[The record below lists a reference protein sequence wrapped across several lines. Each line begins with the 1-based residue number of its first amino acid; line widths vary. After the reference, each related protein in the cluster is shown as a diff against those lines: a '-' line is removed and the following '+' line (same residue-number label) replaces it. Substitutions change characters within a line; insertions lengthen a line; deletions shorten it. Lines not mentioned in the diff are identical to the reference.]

1 MHKEKCGPVKQAVL
15 IFDVTTDK
23 PIISLFSGAMG
34 LDLGLEAAGSGLRT
48 AVALELNHFAAETI
62 RLNRPNLP
70 VINRSIQKVKTEE
83 ILKLARLKVG
93 EAFLVTGGPC
103 CQSFSTA
110 GKRESLSDK
119 DRGGLFR
126 HFKRVVR
133 GTRPRFFL
141 MENVKGILSA
151 AVLHRPLNKRGPGW
165 PPLSRDEELGSA
177 LRVIRGELADLG
189 YYVIFGL
196 LNCADYGVPQKRYRV
211 VFIGSRDG
219 ELIEFPKPTHAES
232 ANGKPKWTTLRHALD
247 DLNEKTP
254 EFFEFS
260 SDRLGFLKQ
269 LRAGQNWTNLPK
281 RLQSKALGAAYK
293 SWGGRCGFCRRLDW
307 DKPSPTLT
315 TAPGGRATTLC
326 HPSKLRPLTIGEYA
340 RLQQFPSNWK
350 FVGSTQQK
358 YVQIGN
364 AVPTGLGCAIG
375 KALLKTVRLTAKR
388 GVPADSKKRLGRV
401 VCADPELDTR
411 LQNRP
416 KTMLHPPRLRKN
428 PDSAAARRWIL
439 KTAA

>member
-1 MHKEKCGPVKQAVL
+1 
-15 IFDVTTDK
+15 
-23 PIISLFSGAMG
+23 MG

-48 AVALELNHFAAETI
+48 AVALELNHFAVETI
-62 RLNRPNLP
+62 QLNRPNLP
-70 VINRSIQKVKTEE
+70 VINRPIQKVKTEE
-83 ILKLARLKVG
+83 ILKQAGLKVG

-110 GKRESLSDK
+110 GKRESLGDR

-133 GTRPRFFL
+133 ETRPRFFV

-151 AVLHRPLNKRGPGW
+151 AVRHRPLNRRGSGW

-177 LRVIRGELADLG
+177 LRVIRRELADLG
-189 YYVIFGL
+189 YCVIFGL

-219 ELIEFPKPTHAES
+219 ELIELPKPTHAES
-232 ANGKPKWTTLRHALD
+232 ANGKPEWITLRHALE

-254 EFFEFS
+254 EFIDFS
-260 SDRLGFLKQ
+260 PDRLRFLKQ
-269 LRAGQNWTNLPK
+269 LRAGQNWTDLPK
-281 RLQSKALGAAYK
+281 KLQRKALGAAYI

-307 DKPSPTLT
+307 AEPSPTLT
-315 TAPGGRATTLC
+315 TAPDGRATTLC
-326 HPSKLRPLTIGEYA
+326 HPSKLRPLTVGEYA
-340 RLQQFPSNWK
+340 RLQQFPPDWQ

-358 YVQIGN
+358 YIQIGN

-375 KALLKTVRLTAKR
+375 KALLKTVSLTAKQ
-388 GVPADSKKRLGRV
+388 GLPANSKKRLGQV
-401 VCADPELDTR
+401 VCTNPELDKR
-411 LQNRP
+411 LKNRP

-428 PDSAAARRWIL
+428 PDSAAARRWL
-439 KTAA
+439 MKTAV